1 MTLWKIERGAN
12 QKFVIDDPTCFL
24 DLVALLA
31 IATAPGLFLVI
42 LIPLPLVLP
51 VLSVVSFVAACGIAV
66 FAHFSETRHRRGSLV
81 HWELACAFAFVWV
94 ASGMMGNPRTLLD
107 WFDRVAMTP

>member
-31 IATAPGLFLVI
+31 IATAPGLFLVM

-66 FAHFSETRHRRGSLV
+66 FAHFSETRRGPSLV
-81 HWELACAFAFVWV
+81 QWELACAFAFVWLAAGV
-94 ASGMMGNPRTLLD
+94 MGNPRTLLD
-107 WFDRVAMTP
+107 WFDSLPMTP